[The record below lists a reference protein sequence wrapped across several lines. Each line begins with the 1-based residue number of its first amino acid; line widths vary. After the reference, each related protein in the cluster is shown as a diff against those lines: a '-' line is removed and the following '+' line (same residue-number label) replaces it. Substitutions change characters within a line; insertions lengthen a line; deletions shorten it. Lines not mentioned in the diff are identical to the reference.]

1 VKFPDDWK
9 AQLRAIQPK
18 TTLATLATMLE
29 LTEGQLYANRVA
41 SEEFDNEC
49 VRISGGR
56 AKSLYHETP
65 KAEGPRQSQLPS
77 NWLTRMSRIQC
88 RLRVAEIAHIL
99 NISEADL
106 CALRRVNQELDNR
119 CLAVH
124 ISKAKR
130 PLFRPERASLIEEN
144 IDVRTPMPLID
155 RENLSHECRI
165 SVLSIMGLT
174 SSTMREEL
182 TLSEVRR
189 WGALLA
195 LCFDVI
201 AEQKLELRKTR
212 TQLNDAKVALHNKT
226 RGTLSPNHSSNGAGS
241 QTTL

>member
-1 VKFPDDWK
+1 M
-9 AQLRAIQPK
+9 
-18 TTLATLATMLE
+18 TLATLGIMLK
-29 LTEGQLYANRVA
+29 LTEGQLYSERLA

-65 KAEGPRQSQLPS
+65 KAEGPRQSQLP
-77 NWLTRMSRIQC
+77 NDWVKRMKRIK
-88 RLRVAEIAHIL
+88 RELRVAEIADIL
-99 NISEADL
+99 NIKEADL

-119 CLAVH
+119 CLAVQS
-124 ISKAKR
+124 SKARR
-130 PLFRPERASLIEEN
+130 PLFRPERSSLIEAN

-155 RENLSHECRI
+155 RENLPHECRI

-174 SSTMREEL
+174 SNTMREEL

-201 AEQKLELRKTR
+201 AEQRLELRKTR

-226 RGTLSPNHSSNGAGS
+226 RGTLSPSHAGTGGPRHSEV
-241 QTTL
+241 